1 MQRTLT
7 PALLLLFCLAAPG
20 LYAQKP
26 AVQRASI
33 AVPVRNVS
41 TQKSDIEQIDTS
53 LLPPSVRFIPEDY
66 ITLPGSFKKGSGSPI
81 DTLDIGDSYLQ
92 IVLNDDNT
100 WHYIK
105 NIDKLSQE
113 EVFKSFW
120 SETEVNPYDKVNLS
134 DLGYRN
140 IICLVDSVSTFTCPY
155 QGRVYSKFGYRR
167 GRRHQGLDV
176 PYKVGTPVS
185 CAFDG
190 CVRLSR
196 YVKGYGNLVIVRHE
210 NGLETFYA
218 HLSRRDVQPGDWLRS
233 GDIVGL
239 GGSTGR
245 SSGPHLHF
253 ETRYK
258 GYAFDPE
265 WIVDFENGLLRT
277 NVFVLRRSYL
287 DPSSRYVPESIDE
300 EEDIYSNDEKIIEE
314 EMRIAAE
321 KAAMKWHTV
330 RSGDTVS
337 GIAHKYGKSLSTIKK
352 LNPGINL
359 DKIRI
364 GQKIRVN

>member
-41 TQKSDIEQIDTS
+41 AQKSDIEQIDTS

-113 EVFKSFW
+113 EVFRSFW